1 MSRKQVV
8 LLIGSLAALAA
19 PGGACADDDSQV
31 LERGAFRLHLYK
43 KPTGRETY
51 EIRRD
56 GDGMMLKA
64 EYENTDRGTKEPLT
78 AMLRLRG
85 DGTPERFEVKGRTS
99 RFTQGNSRQLV
110 SEEFVISVL
119 IASQ

>member
-19 PGGACADDDSQV
+19 AGGTCADDDGQV
-31 LERGAFRLHLYK
+31 VERGAFRLHLYK

-56 GDGMMLKA
+56 GDGMVLKEIAPGIAVDEVKATTGCNLIIPA
-64 EYENTDRGTKEPLT
+64 EVPPV
-78 AMLRLRG
+78 RLRG
-85 DGTPERFEVKGRTS
+85 
-99 RFTQGNSRQLV
+99 
-110 SEEFVISVL
+110 
-119 IASQ
+119 